1 MFGSILQMTGGS
13 LSVAS
18 ALICTVTS
26 MILGFLIAACYY
38 LSGKGSKNFC
48 IALVVLP
55 ALVQTV
61 IMMVNGNMGTGI
73 AIVGAFSLIRFR
85 SMAGNS
91 RDISCI
97 FFAMVI
103 GLATGMGYL
112 TYAVFVTLFIGA
124 VMVCLYKIPFQTQS
138 EKQQSLKVTIYEDL
152 DYTEIFEDLFQEYL
166 VSYELRSV
174 KTVNMGSMY
183 QIHYVIEQKDRG
195 KEKEFLDALR
205 CRNGNLTIV
214 CSRVSTPSDQL

>member
-1 MFGSILQMTGGS
+1 M
-13 LSVAS
+13 
-18 ALICTVTS
+18 
-26 MILGFLIAACYY
+26 
-38 LSGKGSKNFC
+38 
-48 IALVVLP
+48 
-55 ALVQTV
+55 
-61 IMMVNGNMGTGI
+61 
-73 AIVGAFSLIRFR
+73 
-85 SMAGNS
+85 
-91 RDISCI
+91 
-97 FFAMVI
+97 
-103 GLATGMGYL
+103 
-112 TYAVFVTLFIGA
+112 
-124 VMVCLYKIPFQTQS
+124 
-138 EKQQSLKVTIYEDL
+138 TIYEDL